1 MGKLIK
7 ILISLFVL
15 VIIAL
20 AALPFIIDPNDY
32 RDEIITAVEE
42 NTGRKLT
49 IDGELG
55 LSVFPWI
62 GIDIGKLSLGNAQGF
77 GDKPF
82 AAIDNASVK
91 IKLLPL
97 LTKEVVADTIT
108 LDGLQLN
115 LAKNKNGETN
125 WADLAGEPKPDASK
139 SDTPGADDAKDDI
152 KDKDSPEGVGLKGLA
167 IGGFEI
173 NNATINWQDDSTGQ
187 SYQVHNFQLNSGAI
201 SPGDPV
207 DLSLALDLKSSEP
220 QMTARLTLDG
230 TVAVDNAIEKL
241 TVLPLEVSVDAS
253 GEAFPNGALKAELST
268 DIVVNLKQLAVALDN
283 LSLKSGDLDLSGKV
297 ALLNLDKQMQLDG
310 NLKLAKL
317 NLREWLAS
325 QGMAL
330 PDMASDKA
338 LSAFDANVTMKSDG
352 TNTNIS
358 ELKIGL
364 DSSSITGSGKLAGNH
379 VGFDLNIDQI
389 NVDDYLPKEQASATP
404 KSSGTANSGKTAPA
418 SSAPASSALAADTAP
433 LFPVETLRPLDI
445 NGTLKIGSMIVSKLT
460 AEDVNLKVIAENG
473 VITTT
478 QNIGRFYQ
486 GNFDGKAVLNV
497 AGKTPKL
504 TANANLQNLKAGPL
518 LKDLTEKD
526 VMEGTGR
533 FKMDINSSG
542 NSVDDIKKALGG
554 TLSFRF
560 DDGAVKGVNLAKLLR
575 ETKAKFE
582 GKTLPASN
590 EPEQTD
596 FSELSGSAKITRGVL
611 NNQDLSAKSPFL
623 RVKGAGTV
631 DLVKEVLNYTV
642 QATVVASAKGQG
654 GESLKDL
661 EGLNIPVK
669 LTGPYAA
676 PKYSVDWGKVLLSSQ
691 KAKVDEKV
699 EEKKQ
704 ELEKKLQD
712 KLGDKLKGF
721 F

>member
-7 ILISLFVL
+7 ILVALVVL
-15 VIIAL
+15 VIVAL

-32 RDEIITAVEE
+32 RDEIVTAVEE

-77 GDKPF
+77 GDQPF
-82 AAIDNASVK
+82 AAIDNASVR
-91 IKLLPL
+91 IKLMPL
-97 LTKEVVADTIT
+97 LAKELVADTIT
-108 LDGLQLN
+108 LNGLQLN
-115 LAKNKNGETN
+115 LAKNKKGETN
-125 WADLAGEPKPDASK
+125 WADLAGEAVD
-139 SDTPGADDAKDDI
+139 DDI
-152 KDKDSPEGVGLKGLA
+152 KDQDSPQGVGLEGLA

-187 SYQVHNFQLNSGAI
+187 SYQVSNFQLNSGAI

-207 DLSLALDLKSSEP
+207 DLSLGLDLKSSDP

-230 TVAVDNAIEKL
+230 TVAVDDAIEKL
-241 TVLPLEVSVDAS
+241 TVLPLEVTVDAS

-268 DIVVNLKQLAVALDN
+268 DITVNLKQLAVGLDN

-317 NLREWLAS
+317 NLRQWLAS

-330 PDMASDKA
+330 PEMASDKA

-352 TNTNIS
+352 ANTNITN
-358 ELKIGL
+358 LKIGL
-364 DSSSITGSGKLAGNH
+364 DSSSITGSGKLAGSH
-379 VGFDLNIDQI
+379 IGFDLNIDQI
-389 NVDDYLPKEQASATP
+389 NVDDYLPKQQADAAASDT
-404 KSSGTANSGKTAPA
+404 A
-418 SSAPASSALAADTAP
+418 SSTKPAPTADNAP

-445 NGTLKIGSMIVSKLT
+445 NGKLKIAKLIVNKLT
-460 AEDVNLKVIAENG
+460 AEAVENQIIAKNG
-473 VITTT
+473 VITST
-478 QNIGRFYQ
+478 QKIGRFYQ
-486 GNFDGKAVLNV
+486 GSFNGKSTLNV
-497 AGKTPKL
+497 AGKTPRL
-504 TANANLQNLKAGPL
+504 AVNVNLQNLKAGPL
-518 LKDLTEKD
+518 LKDLTEKE
-526 VMEGTGR
+526 VMDGTGR

-542 NSVDDIKKALGG
+542 NTVADIKKALGG

-560 DDGAVKGVNLAKLLR
+560 EDGAVKGINLAKVLR

-582 GKTLPASN
+582 GKTLPPSN

-623 RVKGAGTV
+623 RVRGAGTV
-631 DLVKEVLNYTV
+631 NLVKETLNYTV
-642 QATVVASAKGQG
+642 QATVVSSAKGQG
-654 GESLKDL
+654 GESLKEL

-669 LTGPYAA
+669 LTGPYTA
-676 PKYSVDWGKVLLSSQ
+676 PNYSVDWGKVLLSSQ

>member
-7 ILISLFVL
+7 ILVALVVL
-15 VIIAL
+15 VIVAL

-32 RDEIITAVEE
+32 RDEIVTAVEE

-77 GDKPF
+77 GDQPF
-82 AAIDNASVK
+82 AAIDNASVR
-91 IKLLPL
+91 IKLMPL
-97 LTKEVVADTIT
+97 LAKELVADTIT
-108 LDGLQLN
+108 LNGLQLN
-115 LAKNKNGETN
+115 LAKNKKGETN
-125 WADLAGEPKPDASK
+125 WADLAGEAVD
-139 SDTPGADDAKDDI
+139 DDI
-152 KDKDSPEGVGLKGLA
+152 KDQDSPQGVGLEGLA

-187 SYQVHNFQLNSGAI
+187 SYQVSNFQLNSGAI

-207 DLSLALDLKSSEP
+207 DLSLGLDLKSSDP

-230 TVAVDNAIEKL
+230 TVAVDDAIEKL
-241 TVLPLEVSVDAS
+241 TVLPLEVTVDAS

-268 DIVVNLKQLAVALDN
+268 DITVNLKQLAVGLDN

-317 NLREWLAS
+317 NLRQWLAS

-330 PDMASDKA
+330 PEMASDKA
-338 LSAFDANVTMKSDG
+338 LSAFDANVTMKSDVA
-352 TNTNIS
+352 NTNITN
-358 ELKIGL
+358 LKIGL
-364 DSSSITGSGKLAGNH
+364 DSSSITGSGKLAGSH
-379 VGFDLNIDQI
+379 IGFDLNIDQI
-389 NVDDYLPKEQASATP
+389 NVDDYLPKQQADAAASDT
-404 KSSGTANSGKTAPA
+404 A
-418 SSAPASSALAADTAP
+418 SSTKPAPTADNAP

-445 NGTLKIGSMIVSKLT
+445 NGKLKIGKLIVNKLT
-460 AEDVNLKVIAENG
+460 AEAVENQIVAKNG
-473 VITTT
+473 VITST
-478 QNIGRFYQ
+478 QKIGRFYQ
-486 GNFDGKAVLNV
+486 GSFNGKSTLNV
-497 AGKTPKL
+497 AGKTPRL
-504 TANANLQNLKAGPL
+504 AVNVNLQNLKAGPL
-518 LKDLTEKD
+518 LKDLTEKE
-526 VMEGTGR
+526 VMDGTGR

-542 NSVDDIKKALGG
+542 NTVADIKKALGG

-560 DDGAVKGVNLAKLLR
+560 EDGAVKGINLAKVLR

-582 GKTLPASN
+582 GKTLPPSN

-623 RVKGAGTV
+623 RVRGAGTV
-631 DLVKEVLNYTV
+631 NLVKETLNYTV
-642 QATVVASAKGQG
+642 QATVVSSAKGQG
-654 GESLKDL
+654 GESLKEL
-661 EGLNIPVK
+661 EGLNVPVK
-669 LTGPYAA
+669 LTGPYTA
-676 PKYSVDWGKVLLSSQ
+676 PNYSVDWGKVLLSSQ

>member
-1 MGKLIK
+1 MGKLFK
-7 ILISLFVL
+7 ILVSLIVL
-15 VIIAL
+15 VIVAL

-32 RDEIITAVEE
+32 RGEIVAAVEE

-62 GIDIGKLSLGNAQGF
+62 GIDIGKLTLGNAQGF
-77 GDKPF
+77 GDQPF

-91 IKLLPL
+91 IKLMPL
-97 LTKEVVADTIT
+97 LAKELVADTIT
-108 LDGLQLN
+108 LNGLQLN
-115 LAKNKNGETN
+115 LAKNKKGETN
-125 WADLAGEPKPDASK
+125 WADLAGKPK
-139 SDTPGADDAKDDI
+139 TDDI
-152 KDKDSPEGVGLKGLA
+152 KDGDIKDQDSPQGVGLEGLA

-187 SYQVHNFQLNSGAI
+187 SYQVDNFQLNSGAI
-201 SPGDPV
+201 SPGEPV

-220 QMTARLTLDG
+220 PMSARLTLDG
-230 TVAVDNAIEKL
+230 TVEVDDAITKL
-241 TVLPLEVSVDAS
+241 TVLPLKVTLDAS
-253 GEAFPNGALKAELST
+253 GDAFPNGALNAGLST
-268 DIVVNLKQLAVALDN
+268 DITVNLKQLAVALDN
-283 LSLKSGDLDLSGKV
+283 LSVKSGDLDLSGKV
-297 ALLNLDKQMQLDG
+297 ALLNLDKQLQMDG

-317 NLREWLAS
+317 NLRKWLAS

-330 PDMASDKA
+330 PEMASDQA
-338 LSAFDANVTMKSDG
+338 LSAVDANITMKSDG
-352 TNTNIS
+352 ANTNITN
-358 ELKIGL
+358 LKIGL
-364 DSSSITGSGKLAGNH
+364 DSSSISGSGKLAGSH
-379 VGFDLNIDQI
+379 IEFDLNIDQI
-389 NVDDYLPKEQASATP
+389 NVDDYLPKQQAAAASSSPSPTTSDGSA
-404 KSSGTANSGKTAPA
+404 K
-418 SSAPASSALAADTAP
+418 SAPAADNTP
-433 LFPVETLRPLDI
+433 LFPVEILRPLDI
-445 NGTLKIGSMIVSKLT
+445 NGKLKIGKLIVNKLN
-460 AEDVNLKVIAENG
+460 AESVENQIIAKNG
-473 VITTT
+473 VITST
-478 QNIGRFYQ
+478 QKIGLFYQ
-486 GNFDGKAVLNV
+486 GNFDGKTVLNV
-497 AGKTPKL
+497 AGDTPKL
-504 TANANLQNLKAGPL
+504 TVNASLHNLKAGPL
-518 LKDLTEKD
+518 LKDLAEKD
-526 VMEGTGR
+526 VMDGTGR

-542 NSVDDIKKALGG
+542 NTLTDIKQALGG

-560 DDGAVKGVNLAKLLR
+560 EDGAVKGVNLAKLLR
-575 ETKAKFE
+575 ETKAKFD
-582 GKTLPASN
+582 GKPLPPSN

-623 RVKGAGTV
+623 RVRGAGTV
-631 DLVKEVLNYTV
+631 DLVQEILNYTV
-642 QATVVASAKGQG
+642 QATVVASSKGQG

-704 ELEKKLQD
+704 ELKEKLQD

>member
-7 ILISLFVL
+7 ILLSL
-15 VIIAL
+15 VILVVVAL

-32 RDEIITAVEE
+32 RGEIVAAVEE
-42 NTGRKLT
+42 NTGRTLT

-77 GDKPF
+77 GDQPF

-91 IKLLPL
+91 IKLMPL
-97 LTKEVVADTIT
+97 LAKEVVADTIT
-108 LDGLQLN
+108 LNGLQLN
-115 LAKNKNGETN
+115 LAKNKKGETN
-125 WADLAGEPKPDASK
+125 WADLAGEPKA
-139 SDTPGADDAKDDI
+139 DDI
-152 KDKDSPEGVGLKGLA
+152 KDEDSPEGVGLKGLA

-201 SPGDPV
+201 SPGEPV

-230 TVAVDNAIEKL
+230 TIEVDDAITKL
-241 TVLPLEVSVDAS
+241 TVLPLKVTVDAS
-253 GEAFPNGALKAELST
+253 GDAFPNGALEAELST
-268 DIVVNLKQLAVALDN
+268 DITVNLKQLAVALDN
-283 LSLKSGDLDLSGKV
+283 LSVKSGDLDLSGKL
-297 ALLNLDKQMQLDG
+297 ALLNLEKQIQLDG

-317 NLREWLAS
+317 NLRNWLAS

-330 PDMASDKA
+330 PDMANDKA

-352 TNTNIS
+352 TNTNITN
-358 ELKIGL
+358 LTIGL

-379 VGFDLNIDQI
+379 IGFDLTIDQI
-389 NVDDYLPKEQASATP
+389 NVDDYLPKQQADAT
-404 KSSGTANSGKTAPA
+404 PA
-418 SSAPASSALAADTAP
+418 SSDTASSGKPAPAADNTP

-445 NGTLKIGSMIVSKLT
+445 NGKLKIGKLIANKLT
-460 AEDVNLKVIAENG
+460 AEDVENQIIAKNG
-473 VITTT
+473 VITST
-478 QNIGRFYQ
+478 QKIGRFYQ
-486 GNFDGKAVLNV
+486 GSFAGKSVLNV
-497 AGKTPKL
+497 AGNTPKL
-504 TANANLQNLKAGPL
+504 AVNANLQNLKAGPL

-526 VMEGTGR
+526 VMDGTGR
-533 FKMDINSSG
+533 FKMDINTSG
-542 NSVDDIKKALGG
+542 NTVADIKKALGG

-560 DDGAVKGVNLAKLLR
+560 EDGAVKGVNLAKILR

-582 GKTLPASN
+582 GKSLPASN

-596 FSELSGSAKITRGVL
+596 FSELSGSANITRGVL

-623 RVKGAGTV
+623 RVRGAGTV
-631 DLVKEVLNYTV
+631 DLVKEMLNYTV
-642 QATVVASAKGQG
+642 QATVVSSSKGQG

-704 ELEKKLQD
+704 ELKEKLQD

>member
-7 ILISLFVL
+7 ILVSL
-15 VIIAL
+15 VILVIVAL

-32 RDEIITAVEE
+32 RDEIVTAVEE

-55 LSVFPWI
+55 LSVFPWV
-62 GIDIGKLSLGNAQGF
+62 GIDIGKLTLGNAQGF
-77 GDKPF
+77 GDQPF

-91 IKLLPL
+91 IKLMPL
-97 LTKEVVADTIT
+97 LAKEVVADTIT
-108 LDGLQLN
+108 LNGLQLN
-115 LAKNKNGETN
+115 LAKNKKGETN
-125 WADLAGEPKPDASK
+125 WADLAGGEPKA
-139 SDTPGADDAKDDI
+139 DDI

-201 SPGDPV
+201 IPGDPV

-230 TVAVDNAIEKL
+230 TVEVDDAITKL
-241 TVLPLEVSVDAS
+241 TVLPLKVTVDAS
-253 GEAFPNGALKAELST
+253 GDAFPNGALEAELST
-268 DIVVNLKQLAVALDN
+268 DITVNLKQLAVALDN
-283 LSLKSGDLDLSGKV
+283 LSVKSGDLDLSGKV
-297 ALLNLDKQMQLDG
+297 ALLNLEKQLQLDG

-330 PDMASDKA
+330 PAMTNDKA

-352 TNTNIS
+352 ANTNITN
-358 ELKIGL
+358 LKIGL
-364 DSSSITGSGKLAGNH
+364 DSSSITGSGKLAGSH
-379 VGFDLNIDQI
+379 IGFDLNIDQI
-389 NVDDYLPKEQASATP
+389 NVDDYLPKQQADAS
-404 KSSGTANSGKTAPA
+404 PA
-418 SSAPASSALAADTAP
+418 SSTTASSGKPAPAPAPAADNTP

-445 NGTLKIGSMIVSKLT
+445 NGKLKIGKLIANKLT
-460 AEDVNLKVIAENG
+460 AQDVENQIIAKNG
-473 VITTT
+473 VITST
-478 QNIGRFYQ
+478 QKIGRFYQ
-486 GNFDGKAVLNV
+486 GNFDGKTVLNV
-497 AGKTPKL
+497 TGNTPRL
-504 TANANLQNLKAGPL
+504 TVNANLQNLKAGPM

-542 NSVDDIKKALGG
+542 NTVTDIKKALGG

-560 DDGAVKGVNLAKLLR
+560 EDGAVKGVNLARVIR
-575 ETKAKFE
+575 ETRAKFE

-623 RVKGAGTV
+623 RVRGAGTV
-631 DLVKEVLNYTV
+631 DLVQEILNYTV
-642 QATVVASAKGQG
+642 QATVVSSSKGQG

-669 LTGPYAA
+669 LTGPYTA

-704 ELEKKLQD
+704 ELKQKLQD